1 MNNNKNI
8 FKINYDMTGGAN
20 DYKLMAPNL
29 NIFPNYPNNLGA
41 VRSSD
46 SWPPKKNTHI
56 IIQDKIYGQLPGTVI
71 SNIWNKTAA
80 IVRLDNQ
87 NHPIPEAS
95 LVNESN
101 YNNGKG
107 HYLLLADHYWT
118 YDGGVQANN
127 KSVKFTQDPYA
138 RVISPNTIIP
148 TNQSVTDPQNDSPNF
163 TSNMSPAPP
172 MSTSIPNELS
182 NDTLLTNAQMNAAS
196 IRTNNVNNLEVK
208 DQMDQSN
215 IAVDMNH
222 FKSEHTNN
230 LVMHMKEGSF
240 MPSDHTGITNNP
252 IYAPLLTG
260 SKKDYFSEK
269 EIDIVLSN
277 TGKSLKSLS
286 KDKVKLLKDKLQH
299 FEKISD
305 NDIFLVLNKNLAIN
319 QLISNPEDEINEGNK
334 IKIWIEKI
342 LQKNLFQDLDVK
354 IHQGYVYV
362 TRVGVKVYDKVSKD
376 LVPNLKFFKWQYD
389 KPIDYHTL
397 KYVIF
402 QNSFQKNIQT
412 NIIQKREAESILAQE
427 YVIALQPNPYYSLWT
442 LKRLIMLWYADEKIE
457 QNIRKIKIL
466 INQFRADPVQEYN
479 KKNGILPQILIYPK
493 YGAESARI
501 VLSKIDYYFSLYIDE
516 KIAKSSQLIW
526 KNSKPSHFISKNN
539 FIFYSNGS
547 IDLKN
552 YIKDSLN
559 ENSGFVNDVFNKDYT
574 ELLDSKSVMSI

>member
-1 MNNNKNI
+1 MNNNNKNI
-8 FKINYDMTGGAN
+8 FKVDYNMTGGAN
-20 DYKLMAPNL
+20 NYKLMAPNL
-29 NIFPNYPNNLGA
+29 NIFPDYPSNLGA

-56 IIQDKIYGQLPGTVI
+56 IIQDKVYGNLPGTVI

-87 NHPIPEAS
+87 NHPIAESS
-95 LVNESN
+95 LINEPN
-101 YNNGKG
+101 YNYGKG
-107 HYLLLADHYWT
+107 HYLLLADHYWS
-118 YDGGVQANN
+118 YDGATSNGSQ
-127 KSVKFTQDPYA
+127 KKFTQDPYA
-138 RVISPNTIIP
+138 KVIGHSAQIP
-148 TNQSVTDPQNDSPNF
+148 TNQSNLEPNMEFNLNPQNA
-163 TSNMSPAPP
+163 MAPP
-172 MSTSIPNELS
+172 ESTRIQTLQDPNV
-182 NDTLLTNAQMNAAS
+182 NTLTNSQLNAAS
-196 IRTNNVNNLEVK
+196 IRTNNQNNLEVK
-208 DQMDQSN
+208 DQMDYSN
-215 IAVDMNH
+215 IAVDMDH
-222 FKSEHTNN
+222 FNSEHTKN
-230 LVMHMKEGSF
+230 LVMHTKQGSI

-252 IYAPLLTG
+252 IYTPLLTG

-286 KDKVKLLKDKLQH
+286 SDKVKLLKEKLQH

-305 NDIFLVLNKNLAIN
+305 NDVFLVLNKNLSIN
-319 QLISNPEDEINEGNK
+319 QLINNPEDEINEGNK
-334 IKIWIEKI
+334 IKIWVERI
-342 LQKNLFQDLDVK
+342 LQKNLFPDLDVK
-354 IHQGYVYV
+354 IHQGYVYI
-362 TRVGVKVYDKVSKD
+362 TRVGIKVFDKVTQN

-412 NIIQKREAESILAQE
+412 NIIQKREAENILSQE

-442 LKRLIMLWYADEKIE
+442 LKRLIMLWYADEKME

-501 VLSKIDYYFSLYIDE
+501 VLSKIDYYFSLYVDE
-516 KIAKSSQLIW
+516 KIAKSSQLVW

-559 ENSGFVNDVFNKDYT
+559 ENNGFVNDVFNKDYT
-574 ELLDSKSVMSI
+574 QLLDSKGVMSI